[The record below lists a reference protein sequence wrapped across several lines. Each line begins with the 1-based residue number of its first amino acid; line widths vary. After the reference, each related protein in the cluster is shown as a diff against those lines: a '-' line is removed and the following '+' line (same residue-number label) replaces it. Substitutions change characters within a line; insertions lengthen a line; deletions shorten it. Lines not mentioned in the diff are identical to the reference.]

1 LFRTLAADAE
11 LCALVKSLDVRFF
24 PLDLQGDELIN
35 LEQNVLAAL
44 GRMTNLT
51 KLVWTVSYV
60 PTTFV
65 LTLSATDLS
74 R

>member
-1 LFRTLAADAE
+1 
-11 LCALVKSLDVRFF
+11 VRFF